1 MPRRINAGWL
11 IECKDKSDFRK
22 ISFKN
27 KLNIEDENRK
37 KKHECPDIV

>member
-1 MPRRINAGWL
+1 MRRRINAGWL

-27 KLNIEDENRK
+27 KLNIGDEK